1 MKKVISVIK
10 KSDDGNDFKF
20 WQSKS
25 YQERIDAIEILRS
38 QYFQMKKNVQQ
49 GLQRVYTVIN
59 RRTNSYK

>member
-1 MKKVISVIK
+1 MEKVISVIK

-25 YQERIDAIEILRS
+25 YQERIDAIETLRS

-49 GLQRVYTVIN
+49 GLQRVYTVVKQK
-59 RRTNSYK
+59 SG

>member
-1 MKKVISVIK
+1 MEKVISVIK

-49 GLQRVYTVIN
+49 GLQRVYTVVKQK
-59 RRTNSYK
+59 SD

>member
-1 MKKVISVIK
+1 MEKVISVVK

-49 GLQRVYTVIN
+49 GLQRVYTVVKQK
-59 RRTNSYK
+59 SG